1 MKNKQTQTRQ
11 GVAELTFSVALAILT
26 VVFDTLLCTYTKVHP
41 VFIAVFSVAIIISA
55 TISFYIIRKNTT
67 ARRKRTP
74 APETV
79 SVLAGAVVDLPHPAF
94 ICAGENDG
102 IVWSNKEAARLFGA
116 KAVRFSDLFST
127 LESDEESGEALR
139 LGALGRRFAPT
150 SYISEGTDGRDY
162 RVFIMHDVTEYDA
175 QTALLRGR
183 ESAVAY
189 ITVDNL
195 DELLNYE
202 QEDYRSASGET
213 ERILRA
219 WATEAGGILKEYQQ
233 DKYIFVF
240 ERSHLAEFTRNGFD
254 ILDKIRDIRV
264 GENSIP
270 LTVSMGVCASDGAP
284 LEKEKAA
291 QSALDTALQ
300 RGGDQVV
307 LKADGAVEIFGGKTK
322 IPQKRT
328 KVKAR
333 VVANELVS
341 RISSSSNVIIMGHK
355 YADFDAFGACV
366 GLARLCMF
374 CGVPVNI
381 VTDFAD
387 SNLDRCRSWIGREKE
402 YAGVF
407 INGETAMDLITS
419 DTLLLVADVNNK
431 FQFECPALLDHCLRV
446 CIVDHHRKTADYERA
461 PLITYIEPAASAAS
475 ELVAEMLEQVLP
487 ADELL
492 SVEANLM
499 MAGILLDTN
508 QFTKNTGTRTFSAA
522 LYLRGRGADVGEV
535 QELFKTELSDF
546 QRELKF
552 HSNVEIYRGVAA
564 IAVAEGECTF
574 KDKIPAAKAADKLL
588 TVEGVKASFAIVP
601 IGGEVHISARST
613 GTINVQLLLEKL
625 RGGGHF
631 DSAGTRLEGITVKE
645 AADMLKSAI
654 DSYLDENNQDK
665 DKGDKKQ

>member
-1 MKNKQTQTRQ
+1 MKNKQSGLFVFQDLLVSFA
-11 GVAELTFSVALAILT
+11 VAVGIIIFNT
-26 VVFDTLLCTYTKVHP
+26 VLFMYTSVHP
-41 VFIAVFSVAIIISA
+41 VFIAVFSAALLAASLA
-55 TISFYIIRKNTT
+55 AYYIIRKNSVL
-67 ARRKRTP
+67 RKKRTP

-79 SVLAGAVVDLPHPAF
+79 SVIAGAVVDLPYPAF
-94 ICAGENDG
+94 ILSEDSEK
-102 IVWSNKEAARLFGA
+102 IVWSNKEAARLF
-116 KAVRFSDLFST
+116 KIERTTRFSDIFST
-127 LESDEESGEALR
+127 LMGEENDMR
-139 LGALGRRFAPT
+139 LGALGRRYMPI
-150 SYISEGTDGRDY
+150 SYTSEGSDAREY
-162 RVFIMHDVTEYDA
+162 KVFIMQDVTEYDEEVKK
-175 QTALLRGR
+175 LLGK

-213 ERILRA
+213 EKKLRE
-219 WATEAGGILKEYQQ
+219 WATASGAVLKEYQQ
-233 DKYIFVF
+233 DKYIMVF
-240 ERSHLAEFTRNGFD
+240 ERAHLEEFSKSGFD

-270 LTVSMGVCASDGAP
+270 LTISMGVCAMEGTP

-300 RGGDQVV
+300 RGGDQAVV
-307 LKADGAVEIFGGKTK
+307 KTDSSIDIFGGKTK

-341 RISSSSNVIIMGHK
+341 CISSSTNVIIMGHK
-355 YADFDAFGACV
+355 YADFDAFGACI

-381 VTDFAD
+381 VTEFKDP
-387 SNLDRCRSWIGREKE
+387 NLDRCREWIGREKD
-402 YAGVF
+402 YKSVF
-407 INGETAMDLITS
+407 IDSDTALDLIES
-419 DTLLLVADVNNK
+419 DTLLIIADVNNRM
-431 FQFECPALLDHCLRV
+431 QFECPALFDNCARV
-446 CIVDHHRKTADYERA
+446 CVVDHHRKTADYERA

-487 ADELL
+487 QDTLL
-492 SVEANLM
+492 SSEANMM

-535 QELFKTELSDF
+535 QELFKTELTDF

-552 HSNVEIYRGVAA
+552 HSNVEIYRDIAA
-564 IAVAEGECTF
+564 IATADGECTF

-601 IGGEVHISARST
+601 IGNEVHISARST

-631 DSAGTRLEGITVKE
+631 DSAGTRLEGITPSE
-645 AADMLKSAI
+645 AADMLKAAI
-654 DSYLDENNQDK
+654 DTYLNENNQ

>member
-1 MKNKQTQTRQ
+1 MKNKQ
-11 GVAELTFSVALAILT
+11 SVYPVTGETVFAALSALA
-26 VVFDTLLCTYTKVHP
+26 LLIVNAVLFAYTNVHP
-41 VFIAVFSVAIIISA
+41 AFTAAFSAIIYIAAVSVFLFVKRSA
-55 TISFYIIRKNTT
+55 LIK
-67 ARRKRTP
+67 RKRTP
-74 APETV
+74 LPETV
-79 SVLAGAVVDLPHPAF
+79 NVLAGAVVDLPHPAF
-94 ICAGENDG
+94 ICPEGDD
-102 IVWSNKEAARLFGA
+102 IIIWSNKAAAELIKTKHARFTEIFKTLPDKDENIRLEA
-116 KAVRFSDLFST
+116 
-127 LESDEESGEALR
+127 E
-139 LGALGRRFAPT
+139 GRRFSPI
-150 SYISEGTDGRDY
+150 SYSSEGAEGRIY
-162 RVFIMHDVTEYDA
+162 NVFIMHDVTDFDSE
-175 QTALLRGR
+175 TERLSGK
-183 ESAVAY
+183 ESAIAY

-213 ERILRA
+213 EKKLRE
-219 WATEAGGILKEYQQ
+219 WATASGAVLKEYQQ
-233 DKYIFVF
+233 DKYIMVF
-240 ERSHLAEFTRNGFD
+240 ERSHLSEFTKNGFD

-270 LTVSMGVCASDGAP
+270 LTISMGVSAAAGTP
-284 LEKEKAA
+284 LEREKAA

-300 RGGDQVV
+300 RGGDQAVV
-307 LKADGAVEIFGGKTK
+307 KTDSSVDIFGGKTK

-341 RISSSSNVIIMGHK
+341 FISSSSNVIIMGHK
-355 YADFDAFGACV
+355 YADFDAFGSCV

-381 VTDFAD
+381 VTEFKDP
-387 SNLDRCRSWIGREKE
+387 NLDRCREWIGREKD
-402 YAGVF
+402 YNSVF
-407 INGETAMDLITS
+407 VDSDTALDLVES
-419 DTLLLVADVNNK
+419 DTLLIVSDVNNK
-431 FQFECPALLDHCLRV
+431 MQFECPALFDSCERV
-446 CIVDHHRKTADYERA
+446 CVVDHHRKTADYDKA
-461 PLITYIEPAASAAS
+461 PLITYIEPAASASS

-487 ADELL
+487 QDALL
-492 SVEANLM
+492 SAEANMM

-535 QELFKTELSDF
+535 QELFKTELADF

-552 HSNVEIYRGVAA
+552 HSNVEIYRGIAA
-564 IAVAEGECTF
+564 IATAEGECTF

-601 IGGEVHISARST
+601 IGNEVHISARST

-631 DSAGTRLEGITVKE
+631 DSAGTRLEGITPKE

-654 DSYLDENNQDK
+654 DTYLNENTQ